1 MSYTFKK
8 ILSAVKFIFAFVFIH
23 LFCISLHAQA
33 LDTLYIGWTGEP
45 GELEDAINSNP
56 DFDVYV
62 LESNKVFLQEKAL
75 VLNNSCQIIGAPYG
89 DGEHPAAIRPTRAP
103 NDEQFYEGWPQ
114 AAFITFGDY
123 QHYKLSNI
131 YYFGSFHNDHDAS
144 LASLLVDRGAGNS
157 FKIDKVISSHMEVI
171 TYFSFGSDASWE
183 ITNNKAI
190 QYSTYSQGM
199 YFGGFFWGGGSWMGG
214 EFKSVVIQNNTI
226 EGAYGNPIVIAGNGL
241 SNQSQQNHILIDH
254 NTFVNSTLEA
264 HFRGV

>member
-89 DGEHPAAIRPTRAP
+89 D
-103 NDEQFYEGWPQ
+103 
-114 AAFITFGDY
+114 
-123 QHYKLSNI
+123 
-131 YYFGSFHNDHDAS
+131 
-144 LASLLVDRGAGNS
+144 V
-157 FKIDKVISSHMEVI
+157 
-171 TYFSFGSDASWE
+171 
-183 ITNNKAI
+183 
-190 QYSTYSQGM
+190 
-199 YFGGFFWGGGSWMGG
+199 
-214 EFKSVVIQNNTI
+214 
-226 EGAYGNPIVIAGNGL
+226 
-241 SNQSQQNHILIDH
+241 
-254 NTFVNSTLEA
+254 STLQPFVQHVPQMMNNFTKGGLKQLLLHLA
-264 HFRGV
+264 IISITSSQIYIILDHSIMIMMHLLLLF